1 MYTLGKPHLFYYNV
15 DKQEFNIDTQRNG
28 QSTKRKWLSINNF
41 ISENVRLDVSHKI
54 YLTDISFGICT
65 HPFNPEGV
73 SFRKP
78 FSKLKENEYGI
89 AFKGTPIRF
98 EDWENLATD
107 SNPVDIATR
116 KMMNRRGAEISYPY
130 IVQQLKAK
138 GLYELAKKSIY
149 DSGINTLVSSRTLP
163 KIITTVGTPQTIY
176 FIPMPIYAMEL
187 SPHSHHL
194 KILFNEKQTVRSWS
208 RHHAMYDSNWEDK
221 VMPLLELAELQ
232 YESSGRA

>member
-28 QSTKRKWLSINNF
+28 QSTKRKWSALNDLTNGLSVSDRVYLI
-41 ISENVRLDVSHKI
+41 DV
-54 YLTDISFGICT
+54 SFGICT

-73 SFRKP
+73 SFRRKP

-89 AFKGTPIRF
+89 AFKGTPIKL

-107 SNPVDIATR
+107 SNPIDMATR
-116 KMMNRRGAEISYPY
+116 KMMNRRGAEVSYPF

-149 DSGINTLVSSRTLP
+149 DSGINALVSSRTLP
-163 KIITTVGTPQTIY
+163 KVDDKY
-176 FIPMPIYAMEL
+176 FVPMPIHALEM
-187 SPHSHHL
+187 SPHSMHL
-194 KILFNEKQTVRSWS
+194 KILFNKKQTVRSWAG
-208 RHHAMYDSNWEDK
+208 HHTLHDLNWEEK
-221 VMPLLELAELQ
+221 LINQFQ

>member
-28 QSTKRKWLSINNF
+28 QSTKRKWSSLNNHTDRLSI
-41 ISENVRLDVSHKI
+41 SDRI
-54 YLTDISFGICT
+54 YLIDVSFGICT

-73 SFRKP
+73 SFKRKP

-89 AFKGTPIRF
+89 AFKGTPIKF
-98 EDWENLATD
+98 EDWEKLATD
-107 SNPVDIATR
+107 SNPVDLATR
-116 KMMNRRGAEISYPY
+116 KMMNRRGAEFSYPY
-130 IVQQLKAK
+130 IVQRLKAQ

-149 DSGINTLVSSRTLP
+149 ESGINALVSSRTLP
-163 KIITTVGTPQTIY
+163 KITTADSKLIY
-176 FIPMPIYAMEL
+176 FVPTPIHAMEI
-187 SPHSHHL
+187 SPHSVHL

-208 RHHAMYDSNWEDK
+208 RHHAMHDLNWEDK
-221 VMPLLELAELQ
+221 VLSRPEYLQ

>member
-28 QSTKRKWLSINNF
+28 QSTKRKWSALNDCIDRLSVLYSN
-41 ISENVRLDVSHKI
+41 DKI
-54 YLTDISFGICT
+54 YLKDISFGICT

-78 FSKLKENEYGI
+78 FSKLKEDEYGI
-89 AFKGTPIRF
+89 AFKGTPIRV

-107 SNPVDIATR
+107 SNPVDMATR
-116 KMMNRRGAEISYPY
+116 KMMNRRCAEVSYPY
-130 IVQQLKAK
+130 IVQRLKAQ

-149 DSGINTLVSSRTLP
+149 DSGINALVSSRTLP
-163 KIITTVGTPQTIY
+163 KITTPESKTIY
-176 FIPMPIYAMEL
+176 FVPTPIHAMEI
-187 SPHSHHL
+187 SPHSAHL

-208 RHHAMYDSNWEDK
+208 RHHTMHDLNWEDK
-221 VMPLLELAELQ
+221 VIPQSELTKLQ

>member
-28 QSTKRKWLSINNF
+28 QSTKRKWLSLNDL

-54 YLTDISFGICT
+54 YLTNVSFGICT

-89 AFKGTPIRF
+89 AFKGTPINLSH
-98 EDWENLATD
+98 WENLATD
-107 SNPVDIATR
+107 SNPVDMTTR

-149 DSGINTLVSSRTLP
+149 DSGINALVSSRTFP
-163 KIITTVGTPQTIY
+163 KVWATEEKQIY
-176 FIPMPIYAMEL
+176 FVPMPIHAMEIA
-187 SPHSHHL
+187 PHSVHL

-208 RHHAMYDSNWEDK
+208 RHHALHDMNWENK
-221 VMPLLELAELQ
+221 VTNQIQ

>member
-15 DKQEFNIDTQRNG
+15 DKQEFNIDAQRNG
-28 QSTKRKWLSINNF
+28 QSTKRKWSTLNDCIDRLSVLYSN
-41 ISENVRLDVSHKI
+41 DKI
-54 YLTDISFGICT
+54 YLKDISFGICT

-78 FSKLKENEYGI
+78 FSKLKEDEYGI
-89 AFKGTPIRF
+89 AFKGTPIRV

-107 SNPVDIATR
+107 SNPVDMATR
-116 KMMNRRGAEISYPY
+116 KMMNRRCAEVSYPY
-130 IVQQLKAK
+130 IVQRLKTQ

-149 DSGINTLVSSRTLP
+149 DSGINALVSSRTLP
-163 KIITTVGTPQTIY
+163 KITTPDAKLIY
-176 FIPMPIYAMEL
+176 FVPMPIHAMEI
-187 SPHSHHL
+187 SPHSYHL

-208 RHHAMYDSNWEDK
+208 RHHAMYDLNWEDK
-221 VMPLLELAELQ
+221 VLPRPEYLQ

>member
-1 MYTLGKPHLFYYNV
+1 MYTLGKPHLFYFNTN
-15 DKQEFNIDTQRNG
+15 KQEFNIDTSRNG

-54 YLTDISFGICT
+54 YLIDISFGICT

-73 SFRKP
+73 SFRRKP
-78 FSKLKENEYGI
+78 FSKLKEDEYGI
-89 AFKGTPIRF
+89 AFKGTPIGL

-107 SNPVDIATR
+107 SNPIDMATR
-116 KMMNRRGAEISYPY
+116 KMMNRRGAEVSYPY

-149 DSGINTLVSSRTLP
+149 DSGINALASSRTLP
-163 KIITTVGTPQTIY
+163 KITTTVGTPQTIY
-176 FIPMPIYAMEL
+176 FVPMPIHAMEI
-187 SPHSHHL
+187 SPHSMHL
-194 KILFNEKQTVRSWS
+194 KILFNEKQTVRSWTQ
-208 RHHAMYDSNWEDK
+208 HHNSHDRDWEQNLITNQ
-221 VMPLLELAELQ
+221 LL